1 MIIHIHQQEVE
12 FVLTQCGDRGLRA
25 INARCVVAF
34 RGTNKRESA
43 QYLRLIIRNKDFSA
57 IRHLQTGRA
66 RVVTARLPYS
76 FMKECLR
83 SFVKQNGQG
92 VWGFGVAYAKHI
104 SLIGPIGPI
113 RCPRE
118 PVVTPERVLQ
128 TTAQKSRT
136 TPSTRTIC
144 ERR

>member
-1 MIIHIHQQEVE
+1 
-12 FVLTQCGDRGLRA
+12 
-25 INARCVVAF
+25 
-34 RGTNKRESA
+34 
-43 QYLRLIIRNKDFSA
+43 
-57 IRHLQTGRA
+57 
-66 RVVTARLPYS
+66 
-76 FMKECLR
+76 MKECLR

-144 ERR
+144 ERRTLNLLKPNLRAIDLGSALDKELP